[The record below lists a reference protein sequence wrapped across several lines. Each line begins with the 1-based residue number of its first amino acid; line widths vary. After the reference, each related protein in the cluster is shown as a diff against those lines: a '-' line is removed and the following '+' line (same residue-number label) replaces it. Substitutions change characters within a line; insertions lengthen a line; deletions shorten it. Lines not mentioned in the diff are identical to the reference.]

1 VTKYITYF
9 ALALVSPLSLLTY
22 PVLIC
27 VCLLMHY
34 TVSGVMFVYIH
45 GAENLASGDHSECNP
60 YCMVFSSGKKV
71 GHYSVKH
78 AQQYGTYI
86 ICSMHA
92 VMCNVRVKLLSTI
105 LTETSFEWNFS
116 EF

>member
-1 VTKYITYF
+1 MTKCSTYF
-9 ALALVSPLSLLTY
+9 ALALLNQLSVLTY

-45 GAENLASGDHSECNP
+45 GAEDLASGDQSECNP
-60 YCMVFSSGKKV
+60 YCMLFSNGKKV
-71 GHYSVKH
+71 GQYSVKH

-86 ICSMHA
+86 ICSVYA
-92 VMCNVRVKLLSTI
+92 IMCNVRVKLLSTI
-105 LTETSFEWNFS
+105 LTETSF
-116 EF
+116 